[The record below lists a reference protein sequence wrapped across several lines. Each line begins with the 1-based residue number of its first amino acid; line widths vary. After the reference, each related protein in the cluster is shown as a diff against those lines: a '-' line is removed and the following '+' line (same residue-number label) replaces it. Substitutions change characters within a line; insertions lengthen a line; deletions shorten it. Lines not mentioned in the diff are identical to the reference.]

1 MKKTQLQNISLND
14 ITNAIDTNHTT
25 TELAVT
31 SKEHIFNNTEN
42 IVGLF
47 LILSCEYYWNLFFR
61 FCGGIVLLSAK
72 CAVVILQSLET
83 SKFVINSE

>member
-1 MKKTQLQNISLND
+1 MNKTQLQNISLND

-25 TELAVT
+25 TELADA

-42 IVGLF
+42 IVGCF
-47 LILSCEYYWNLFFR
+47 LRLSCKYYWYLFFR
-61 FCGGIVLLSAK
+61 FCSGMVLLSVK

-83 SKFVINSE
+83 YKFVKNSE